1 MRAITD
7 SALASVRR
15 RVAASTA
22 DGPLDE
28 LDDAQIH
35 MWDAAQAAHDRA
47 AYGQHEER
55 LIECPVC
62 CPPYAQIAAGL
73 PTVQRSLTRAVCR
86 LSGEM
91 MNEDNPAT
99 VLPDGNV
106 YSFRALQARCN
117 SDGRFAHPITGE
129 MLELDQMRKAFFL

>member
-1 MRAITD
+1 MYCHHRPVPLSNAEGDVGRPRAITD

-55 LIECPVC
+55 LIECTAPSRET
-62 CPPYAQIAAGL
+62 AG
-73 PTVQRSLTRAVCR
+73 TTQDKDT
-86 LSGEM
+86 
-91 MNEDNPAT
+91 
-99 VLPDGNV
+99 
-106 YSFRALQARCN
+106 
-117 SDGRFAHPITGE
+117 
-129 MLELDQMRKAFFL
+129 